1 MFETPMTVVG
11 NVISEPSVRTTSV
24 GEVVSFRIA
33 SNSRRR
39 DADTNEWINDKTLYL
54 SVSCWRKLASGVA
67 ASVEKGRPVIA
78 TGTVR
83 TAEYTTGD
91 GEHRST
97 LEMTAAAVGID
108 LSRCIVKVCG
118 FPSGGAAPAGDVV
131 DQEPAA
137 GLDREPSVLGIA
149 ADQAE
154 VPELVRTTA
163 APC

>member
-24 GEVVSFRIA
+24 GEVVSFRMA

-83 TAEYTTGD
+83 TAEYTTGASI
-91 GEHRST
+91 GSRRSSVSRQIRPRCRNWSERLQPLAEHHGADDQQDDRHDHRVVGDQPGFRRV
-97 LEMTAAAVGID
+97 EGAVH
-108 LSRCIVKVCG
+108 
-118 FPSGGAAPAGDVV
+118 P
-131 DQEPAA
+131 
-137 GLDREPSVLGIA
+137 LGH
-149 ADQAE
+149 Q
-154 VPELVRTTA
+154 
-163 APC
+163 